1 MNKKEEIIVSTPKE
15 LLKAVKGNKNKVIV
29 LNERETIRAD
39 KSREARWIALN
50 KSFHICSVC
59 REDIVYALTNKSGT
73 TQAQA
78 ERKALK
84 ITDSE
89 MERLASKMSDAFG
102 DTGVYQEALKIWLE
116 EILDG

>member
-1 MNKKEEIIVSTPKE
+1 MEEIIVSTPSG
-15 LLKAVKGNKNKVIV
+15 LLKAVRGKNKVII
-29 LNERETIRAD
+29 LDERYVKKNAKFE
-39 KSREARWIALN
+39 ALN